1 MGRKRYRGKRVMKR
15 KGGFWSDYGYL
26 LVTVVTVF
34 VLFRVVLQLA
44 WVPSGSM
51 EQTIP
56 TESLLVSLRLPYL
69 VSDPEPER
77 GDVVTFWSDELGKL
91 LVKRVV
97 GLPGDEIFFSGG
109 YVYVNREKLPE
120 LYLTQQGQTRG
131 QNNEVFCVP
140 EGCYFMM
147 GDNRTGSDDSRFWNE
162 PYIAGDA
169 LRAKVFLIISPQKDN
184 SWRGVRAV
192 DWQGGANT

>member
-1 MGRKRYRGKRVMKR
+1 MGGNRYQGKRVQR
-15 KGGFWSDYGYL
+15 RQGGFWKDYGFL

-56 TESLLVSLRLPYL
+56 TESLLISMRLPYL

-91 LVKRVV
+91 LVKRVI
-97 GLPGDEIFFSGG
+97 GLPGDEVSFSGG
-109 YVYVNREKLPE
+109 YVYINQEKLTE
-120 LYLTQQGQTRG
+120 SYLTQQGQTRSR
-131 QNNEVFCVP
+131 NNEVFCVP

-147 GDNRTGSDDSRFWNE
+147 GDNRAGSDDSRFWEE
-162 PYIAGDA
+162 PYIEGEA
-169 LRAKVFLIISPQKDN
+169 LRAKVMLIVSPKKDS
-184 SWRGVRAV
+184 SWRGIRAV
-192 DWQGGANT
+192 S